1 DLPRQ
6 LADGGQDDVEAGVG
20 GREQPARVAQLRGVV
35 DEGVAEQIADPASGG
50 ADDGLWAAAVPRA
63 RVSGEAGVEVGAAL
77 GDEAGLDAHG
87 AAAGALGDAEA
98 GHAQVRGG
106 AGLGVAADEGEA
118 GGLALAADGDGT
130 GDAALVEQRALTDH
144 ALVEAVAAGVED
156 DAQGGAALDGEADH
170 HGEVAAAGEEL
181 LGAVEGVDVPDAGRG
196 GGLGGLGALFADD
209 VVARE

>member
-87 AAAGALGDAEA
+87 AARSEERRVGEEGSGRRSRE
-98 GHAQVRGG
+98 
-106 AGLGVAADEGEA
+106 ADE
-118 GGLALAADGDGT
+118 
-130 GDAALVEQRALTDH
+130 R
-144 ALVEAVAAGVED
+144 
-156 DAQGGAALDGEADH
+156 
-170 HGEVAAAGEEL
+170 
-181 LGAVEGVDVPDAGRG
+181 AGR
-196 GGLGGLGALFADD
+196 A
-209 VVARE
+209 